1 MKKNSILLLE
11 NNLNG
16 IKFNEHEIMYFN
28 NLIEENNNNISMKL
42 LIEFF
47 DNIDTRILC
56 TSKNI
61 NDIKY
66 IYNNIKKKD

>member
-66 IYNNIKKKD
+66 IYNNIKKKN